1 MNYLAHAYLSFG
13 NAEILVGNMISDY
26 VKGKKKF
33 DYPETVQKGITLHRL
48 IDSFTD
54 VHPATKAAMVVFK
67 PVVGAYAGAF
77 VDVVYDHF
85 LARDQNELPGERLAD
100 FATETYNSLQPYY
113 DIFPERFQR
122 MFPHM
127 RSQNWLLNYRTMSGV
142 ESSFGG
148 VFRRA
153 KYLEYTSEAFAQFEN
168 YYSELEKYYN
178 NFFPEV
184 KEMALREFQAMT
196 S

>member
-33 DYPETVQKGITLHRL
+33 EYPETVQKGITLHRL
-48 IDSFTD
+48 IDSYTD

-85 LARDQNELPGERLAD
+85 LARDENELPGKTLAG
-100 FATETYNSLQPYY
+100 FAAQTYNSLQPYY
-113 DIFPERFQR
+113 DILPERFQR
-122 MFPHM
+122 MLPHM
-127 RSQNWLLNYRTMSGV
+127 ISQNWLLNYRTMSGI

-148 VFRRA
+148 IFRRA
-153 KYLEYTSEAFAQFEN
+153 KYLEYTDEAFKQFEN
-168 YYSELEKYYN
+168 YYSELEKYYS
-178 NFFPEV
+178 NFFPGV
-184 KEMALREFQAMT
+184 KEMAQQEYRMMT
-196 S
+196 E

>member
-33 DYPETVQKGITLHRL
+33 GYPETIQNGITLHRL

-54 VHPATKAAMVVFK
+54 VHPATKAAMIVFK

-85 LARDQNELPGERLAD
+85 LARDQNELPGETLAD
-100 FATETYNSLQPYY
+100 FASQTYNSVQPYY
-113 DIFPERFQR
+113 NILPERFQR
-122 MFPHM
+122 MFPYM
-127 RSQNWLLNYRTMSGV
+127 INQNWLLNYRTMSGI

-178 NFFPEV
+178 NFFPDV
-184 KEMALREFQAMT
+184 KEMAFREFQAMT